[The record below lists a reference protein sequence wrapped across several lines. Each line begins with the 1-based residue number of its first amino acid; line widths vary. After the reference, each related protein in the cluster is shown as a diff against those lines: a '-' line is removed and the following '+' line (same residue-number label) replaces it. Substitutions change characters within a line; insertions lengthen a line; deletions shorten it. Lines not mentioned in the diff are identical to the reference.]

1 MFKSRLPK
9 NPIKP
14 MKILK
19 LEKEEKTLIKRLT
32 KDIIAVEVPSDAFG
46 ILLIHGNT
54 RLAYFH
60 PNYKRI
66 DLDCRAESLIGITPL
81 SEEQAELIVEWV
93 EEEQYYRD
101 YRKDGWQGDIP
112 AIQSFATLLE
122 SKGLDVN
129 KKYAIIK
136 IEK

>member
-1 MFKSRLPK
+1 M
-9 NPIKP
+9 IQ
-14 MKILK
+14 
-19 LEKEEKTLIKRLT
+19 LT
-32 KDIIAVEVPSDAFG
+32 KDIIAVEVPNDAFG

-66 DLDCRAESLIGITPL
+66 DLDCRAESLIGVTPL
-81 SEEQAELIVEWV
+81 SEEQWKEVVYGMEIQERDLKLNPIGESIS
-93 EEEQYYRD
+93 EYLDYD
-101 YRKDGWQGDIP
+101 YRNNFGVPMLKT
-112 AIQSFATLLE
+112 ATESGLSLLE